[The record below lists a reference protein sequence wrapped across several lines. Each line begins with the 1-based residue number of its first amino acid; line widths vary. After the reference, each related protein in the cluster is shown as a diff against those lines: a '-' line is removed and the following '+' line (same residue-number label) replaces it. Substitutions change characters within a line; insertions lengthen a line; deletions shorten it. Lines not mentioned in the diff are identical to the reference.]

1 MAGLRRVVAAYMLL
15 VAVAVPVHLLVTRFY
30 DSSLDETADAVWSIL
45 DPLML
50 VGLVVVLIVAYAR
63 KRQVEAG
70 PADQP
75 VHREYL
81 EANVTL
87 YFSAALF
94 LMLLWNWFGFQWG
107 GPDSDI
113 ALLWIVIDTTVP
125 LLTVS
130 TAIRM
135 WRRTS

>member
-1 MAGLRRVVAAYMLL
+1 MLRRL
-15 VAVAVPVHLLVTRFY
+15 VAVYMVLVAVVVPLHLLITRFY
-30 DSSLDETADAVWSIL
+30 DPALDDTANTVWSIL
-45 DPLML
+45 DPLMV
-50 VGLVVVLIVAYAR
+50 VGMVVVLIVAYAR
-63 KRQVEAG
+63 KRQVDAG

-94 LMLLWNWFGFQWG
+94 LMLLWSWFGFQWG

-113 ALLWIVIDTTVP
+113 PLLWILIDTTVP
-125 LLTVS
+125 LLLAS
-130 TAIRM
+130 TAHRL
-135 WRRTS
+135 WHKA

>member
-1 MAGLRRVVAAYMLL
+1 MAGLRRVVAVYMLL

-30 DSSLDETADAVWSIL
+30 DSSLDETANAVWRIL
-45 DPLML
+45 DPLMV

-63 KRQVEAG
+63 KRQVDAG
-70 PADQP
+70 PAGQP

-107 GPDSDI
+107 APDSDMP
-113 ALLWIVIDTTVP
+113 LLWIVIDTTVP
-125 LLTVS
+125 LLLAA
-130 TAIRM
+130 TAHRL
-135 WRRTS
+135 WHKTS